1 MSEKRGFFIGGEYY
15 TPEKPIKKILNPYNG
30 RTVSE
35 IQRSW

>member
-1 MSEKRGFFIGGEYY
+1 MNEKRGFFIGGEYCE
-15 TPEKPIKKILNPYNG
+15 PEKHIKKILNPYNG